1 MRLRTRADIE
11 EDAKRGAMA
20 RVVPEVRASHATAPT
35 ERRRHP
41 RMELGELTITIP
53 ADLGKIPAREAAENL
68 TELGKAGTTAREFAE
83 HALAVSRRIAQA
95 MGGEGQNCQKSAKSP
110 RGSETRKARNA
121 EVSVCVPRAPH
132 ARFPKNR

>member
-1 MRLRTRADIE
+1 MPPVRLRTRADIE

-20 RVVPEVRASHATAPT
+20 RVVPEVRASHEAAPT

-41 RMELGELTITIP
+41 RMELGELTIAIP

-68 TELGKAGTTAREFAE
+68 TELGKAGTTACELAE

-95 MGGEGQNCQKSAKSP
+95 MGGEGRNCQKSAKSP
-110 RGSETRKARNA
+110 RGSETRKTRNA
-121 EVSVCVPRAPH
+121 EVSACATRAPRA
-132 ARFPKNR
+132 